1 MSNAPILE
9 ISKNDI
15 ERIRVEIVSYLGRQ
29 YLATRV
35 FRLTKEGDWR
45 PSRKGLT
52 LRAETWEEL
61 LPGIQ
66 AGLAALAGPS

>member
-1 MSNAPILE
+1 MSDTPILE

-15 ERIRVEIVSYLGRQ
+15 ERIRVEVVDYLGKK
-29 YLATRV
+29 YVATRV
-35 FRLTKEGDWR
+35 FRLTKAGEWR

-66 AGLAALAGPS
+66 SGLAALAGPS

>member
-1 MSNAPILE
+1 MSDTPILE

-15 ERIRVEIVSYLGRQ
+15 ERIRVGVVDYLGKK
-29 YLATRV
+29 YLAIRV
-35 FRLTKEGDWR
+35 YCLSKDGDWR

-61 LPGIQ
+61 LPGIR
-66 AGLAALAGPS
+66 AGLGALAGPS